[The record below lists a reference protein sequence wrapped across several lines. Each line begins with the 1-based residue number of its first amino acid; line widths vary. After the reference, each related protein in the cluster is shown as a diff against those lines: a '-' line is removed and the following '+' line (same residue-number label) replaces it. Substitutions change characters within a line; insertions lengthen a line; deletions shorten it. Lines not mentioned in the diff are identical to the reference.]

1 MNSNVK
7 KRLYF
12 FLVSIITTLVIG
24 KFVFDSLKI
33 NSVYFFSPTDLKN
46 INEIPNGLIRVGGM
60 IKIKSLSKKGNQYSF
75 IVTDFKNE
83 IMVNYTGI
91 KPNLFEEGQGAV
103 VEGKLN
109 TRTNLVATKILAKH
123 DENYMPK
130 EVADALKKTEETKIA
145 SFIST
150 LWDIGLDVG
159 HSVRKI
165 NECIDE
171 SNKDIS
177 TQTNLMESRFLIG
190 SKLLHSSFIKVINQT
205 LDGRKFLDAKMVEL
219 TQRHSRYNDSF
230 QNLEPNLKE
239 SPGGLRDLQTILW
252 IAQAAGYG
260 SNWDS
265 IRSNGI
271 ITKLEQAQ
279 LEKHERALI
288 FVRTLLHV
296 QAGRKEDRLLFDFQ
310 RLLAADLG
318 FRTTSAKPA
327 KATGN
332 PMDRICEKGLSPD
345 RNRMTM

>member
-109 TRTNLVATKILAKH
+109 TRTNLVATKILSKH

-130 EVADALKKTEETKIA
+130 EVADALKKTGNWK
-145 SFIST
+145 
-150 LWDIGLDVG
+150 
-159 HSVRKI
+159 K
-165 NECIDE
+165 N
-171 SNKDIS
+171 
-177 TQTNLMESRFLIG
+177 
-190 SKLLHSSFIKVINQT
+190 
-205 LDGRKFLDAKMVEL
+205 
-219 TQRHSRYNDSF
+219 
-230 QNLEPNLKE
+230 
-239 SPGGLRDLQTILW
+239 
-252 IAQAAGYG
+252 YG
-260 SNWDS
+260 
-265 IRSNGI
+265 
-271 ITKLEQAQ
+271 K
-279 LEKHERALI
+279 
-288 FVRTLLHV
+288 
-296 QAGRKEDRLLFDFQ
+296 
-310 RLLAADLG
+310 
-318 FRTTSAKPA
+318 
-327 KATGN
+327 
-332 PMDRICEKGLSPD
+332 
-345 RNRMTM
+345 